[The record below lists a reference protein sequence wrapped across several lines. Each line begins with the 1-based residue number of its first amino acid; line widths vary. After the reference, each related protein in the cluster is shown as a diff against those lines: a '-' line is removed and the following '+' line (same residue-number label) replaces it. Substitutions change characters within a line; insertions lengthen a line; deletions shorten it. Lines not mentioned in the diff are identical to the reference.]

1 METHIDW
8 KKHVSST
15 HGLSPTDAQNGILIL
30 EEANMV
36 LRIPNP
42 PRLDTLVTMIKG
54 STNRNLG
61 MLHINHYSCICCKS
75 HACRDLK
82 FCSTTGCFAQDG
94 IREPLGPPRKE
105 SNFAAKPTELAVNLR
120 SDQEKIREESKA
132 SGAMQDATRDGLPL
146 LKQERPDTAS

>member
-1 METHIDW
+1 METHVDW

-42 PRLDTLVTMIKG
+42 PRLDSLVTMIKG

-61 MLHINHYSCICCKS
+61 MLHRNYYSNSCCKS
-75 HACRDLK
+75 YEYRD
-82 FCSTTGCFAQDG
+82 
-94 IREPLGPPRKE
+94 
-105 SNFAAKPTELAVNLR
+105 
-120 SDQEKIREESKA
+120 
-132 SGAMQDATRDGLPL
+132 
-146 LKQERPDTAS
+146 